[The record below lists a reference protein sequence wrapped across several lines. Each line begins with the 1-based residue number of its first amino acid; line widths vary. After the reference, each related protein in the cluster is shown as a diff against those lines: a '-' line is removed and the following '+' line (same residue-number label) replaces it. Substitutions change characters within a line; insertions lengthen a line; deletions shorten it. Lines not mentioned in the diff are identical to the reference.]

1 MNPTR
6 SKVVIQD
13 TQREPVINVAAQLLG
28 VLGHDVAIVDSPGAA
43 VTAAGHGKAD
53 LLVLTAKDAD
63 EQDSLLERI
72 ALMPRSE
79 RPRQVAILSE
89 DEAEPATLRPTNLPD
104 VKVHVFVKSV
114 HALGLL
120 NVIKR
125 MAGTN

>member
-28 VLGHDVAIVDSPGAA
+28 VLGHDVALVDSPESA
-43 VTAAGHGKAD
+43 VTAASQAKTD
-53 LLVLTAKDAD
+53 LVVLSVKDAD
-63 EQDSLLERI
+63 EQESHLERI
-72 ALMPRSE
+72 ALLPRSE

-89 DEAEPATLRPTNLPD
+89 AETESTTLRRTDLPD
-104 VKVHVFVKSV
+104 VKVHVFVKPV

-120 NVIKR
+120 SVIKR